1 MGVTT
6 EGGWLAPLES
16 DLFQN
21 LTFLLTFEDIFL
33 KFLNFAY
40 LLGKIMT

>member
-6 EGGWLAPLES
+6 GGGLAPLES

-21 LTFLLTFEDIFL
+21 LTFLITFEAIFL
-33 KFLNFAY
+33 KIFNFAY
-40 LLGKIMT
+40 LLGKTMT